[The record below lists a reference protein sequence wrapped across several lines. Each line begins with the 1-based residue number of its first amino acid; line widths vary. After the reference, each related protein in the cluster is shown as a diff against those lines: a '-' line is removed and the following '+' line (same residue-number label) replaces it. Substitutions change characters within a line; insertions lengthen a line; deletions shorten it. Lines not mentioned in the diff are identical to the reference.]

1 MSNLHLCPTPRVL
14 QTLFSSWW
22 SVPAVIFLKSRFLY
36 TPASYSCVFTTLGKS
51 SIMSSAAY
59 CSRKTLLV
67 NGSFISASSHLN
79 CALPQS
85 GDNVDIS
92 TCNLSDCICNHPTTP
107 SAPTPYCSPPTTC
120 PVRCP
125 SLSCLNS

>member
-1 MSNLHLCPTPRVL
+1 MSNLHLYPTPRVL

-36 TPASYSCVFTTLGKS
+36 TPASYYCVFTTLGKS

-67 NGSFISASSHLN
+67 NGSLIQLAAILTVPCLRVVIMLIFLHVIFQTNLQPPNYSFSTNSLLFSS
-79 CALPQS
+79 
-85 GDNVDIS
+85 
-92 TCNLSDCICNHPTTP
+92 
-107 SAPTPYCSPPTTC
+107 YY
-120 PVRCP
+120 
-125 SLSCLNS
+125 LSCEVSKFELLE